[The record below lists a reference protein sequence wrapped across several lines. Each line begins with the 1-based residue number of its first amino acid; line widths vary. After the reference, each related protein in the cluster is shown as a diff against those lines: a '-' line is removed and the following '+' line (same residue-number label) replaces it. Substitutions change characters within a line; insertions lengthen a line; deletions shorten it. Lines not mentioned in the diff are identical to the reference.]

1 MTTPTPTP
9 PGPPLSPKSAAAGET
24 LRVLV
29 CDDSAFMRKAI
40 SQMIASDPSLIV
52 VDTARNGQEAVEKA
66 KKHAP
71 DVITLDIEMP
81 IMNGHQAL
89 AAIRRECKDNPG
101 GPPAVL
107 ICSSLTSAGSHDALQ
122 AMREGAADIIAK
134 DHSTFSVH
142 IDDMKTDLI
151 RKIKAIGSS
160 RIRRAAWKA
169 AYAAGNGAEGETRPA
184 QPGGLPA
191 PRPRTPG
198 FALAAQHAAANA
210 AAAAMMDLRA
220 MSLAGRRV
228 DLIVIGSSTGGPP
241 VLEQILSK
249 LPPSLPCPVVVA
261 QHMPASFTKAM
272 SERIDAMSAVSV
284 VHGEHGMP
292 LHPGSVYIIPGAKHG
307 RVRAIGPGPVRL
319 EVSDDPLS
327 APFKPSVNELLSSAA
342 RQCGKNVVGVVLT
355 GIGEDGKVGGQELR
369 AAGGLLLA
377 QDPGTSV
384 VYGMPKAA
392 AEVGGTSMTPD
403 QIAQTLA
410 SLVAGA
416 SSRAAA

>member
-1 MTTPTPTP
+1 MTTPIPTP
-9 PGPPLSPKSAAAGET
+9 PTSAPGQKPAGET

-52 VDTARNGQEAVEKA
+52 VDTARNGQDAVEKA

-71 DVITLDIEMP
+71 DVVTLDIEMP
-81 IMNGHQAL
+81 VMNGHQAL

-107 ICSSLTSAGSHDALQ
+107 VCSSLTSAGSHDALQ

-142 IDDMKTDLI
+142 IDDMKADLI

-169 AYAAGNGAEGETRPA
+169 AHAAGAVAESEPRPA
-184 QPGGLPA
+184 LPGGPPA

-210 AAAAMMDLRA
+210 AAAAGMDLKA
-220 MSLAGRRV
+220 LSLIGRKV

-241 VLEQILSK
+241 VLEQIISK
-249 LPPSLPCPVVVA
+249 LPPGLPCPVVIA

-342 RQCGKNVVGVVLT
+342 KQCGKYAVGAVLT
-355 GIGEDGKVGGQELR
+355 GIGDDGKVGGQELR

-410 SLVAGA
+410 SIVSASG